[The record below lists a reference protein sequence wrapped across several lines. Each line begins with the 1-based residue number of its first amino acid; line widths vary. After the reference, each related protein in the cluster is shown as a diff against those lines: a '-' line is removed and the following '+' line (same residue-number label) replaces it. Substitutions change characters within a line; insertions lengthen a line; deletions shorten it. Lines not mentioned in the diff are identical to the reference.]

1 MEKILVLSDIH
12 FPLPISNRFLDI
24 IDKEKP
30 DKIILLGDNVDDY
43 KTGMDL
49 LETYKDFIE
58 EYESIFPLNK
68 TIMLIGDNDYQGRRD
83 VLDYV
88 KSLQKINGDSVFTYQ
103 YKNLF
108 MFHGNIESSH
118 WQELFGKY
126 AGIMMSKVSD
136 KMLPNML
143 AQRVVKKFNVPDDF
157 IVLLGHIHYLGSVDN
172 AVFCGTLNQQ
182 RIIYPR
188 KLSMGYAVIN
198 SDGDNI
204 SESDIG
210 LVQI

>member
-12 FPLPISNRFLDI
+12 FPLPISNRFVDI
-24 IDKEKP
+24 IEREKP

-49 LETYKDFIE
+49 LEIYKEFIE
-58 EYESIFPLNK
+58 KYESIFPLGE

-88 KSLQKINGDSVFTYQ
+88 KSLPKINGDSVFTYQ

-118 WQELFGKY
+118 WQEMFGKY
-126 AGIMMSKVSD
+126 AGIMMSKVSN
-136 KMLPNML
+136 KMLPTML
-143 AQRVVKKFNVPDDF
+143 AQKVVKKFNVPNGF
-157 IVLLGHIHYLGSVDN
+157 IVLLGHIHYLGEAGD
-172 AVFCGTLNQQ
+172 AVFCGTLNSEK
-182 RIIYPR
+182 IIYPR
-188 KLSMGYAVIN
+188 NLSMGYVIVN
-198 SDGDNI
+198 DYGDSI
-204 SESDIG
+204 DKSDID